1 MLLFGSES
9 GLLEVLGQ
17 QFQTL
22 TREIVP
28 EENFFWG
35 NFVHSGQAYAEW
47 DLHVNP
53 YFETHI

>member
-1 MLLFGSES
+1 MIFGSES
-9 GLLEVLGQ
+9 GLLEVLRR
-17 QFQTL
+17 QFQKL

-28 EENFFWG
+28 EKSFFLG

-47 DLHVNP
+47 DLLVNS